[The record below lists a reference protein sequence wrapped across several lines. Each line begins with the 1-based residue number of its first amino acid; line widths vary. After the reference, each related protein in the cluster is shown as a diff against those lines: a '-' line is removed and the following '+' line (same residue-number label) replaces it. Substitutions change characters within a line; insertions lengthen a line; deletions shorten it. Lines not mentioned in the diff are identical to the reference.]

1 VELESI
7 DNRIINA
14 VNNLKFT
21 QSVSQEASKL
31 MVELT
36 DFDKHRPDLVE
47 CIVEAGGKIQSVYEN
62 KHSLEE
68 IYLTLI
74 HDKEAST
81 PSL

>member
-1 VELESI
+1 
-7 DNRIINA
+7 
-14 VNNLKFT
+14 
-21 QSVSQEASKL
+21 